1 VSVRVL
7 VEHDREQQVEV
18 LAVLLRPHGGHPG
31 VLGPWVVDTR
41 VRVARED
48 TVVHLLLIDP
58 VVEILDVLVEKLSLN
73 EIAILWL
80 GSRVDD
86 TLIVALT
93 VASRKAIVIALLVED
108 RQVIILKVV
117 TLAVGEV
124 PVPLVGELAAALVVE
139 RAVPGEGVKI
149 NDLIDADAKVATLNP
164 LEELVWFVGNHRELH
179 REETIFDFVGLLAEA
194 RLQVQDDI
202 F

>member
-1 VSVRVL
+1 M
-7 VEHDREQQVEV
+7 
-18 LAVLLRPHGGHPG
+18 
-31 VLGPWVVDTR
+31 
-41 VRVARED
+41 
-48 TVVHLLLIDP
+48 
-58 VVEILDVLVEKLSLN
+58 VEKLSLN

-194 RLQVQDDI
+194 RLEIQDDI
-202 F
+202 FRPSTILENGVCSVSLVVADDLLEVVEFVR